1 MTRLGSITGVLLAAL
16 WIGFGAFFG
25 ALPGSA
31 GALAHAAP
39 VKSITRV
46 HDPVI
51 LTGAQLPDLT
61 GRSREQVRM
70 FARRDGKV
78 AAMPFQI
85 DERHENG
92 GLVIAGDDDE
102 SSDEEDVPGLD
113 GNDELVFMAMDTGDR
128 ADRGD
133 LPAEA
138 DIVVEVELTDPET
151 REQAWAYILHF
162 PGTPPAPTTAK
173 YVHFDGAENQAR
185 SDLYTVDYHD
195 KGNFF
200 TSLKIKPEAGG
211 SGANLVHRT
220 RMRGAP
226 TFSFLFGKF
235 TLEFT
240 EEDSMMELS
249 GVKNGPVRAT
259 RRVDLSVD
267 LGALFPELPSGRVE
281 THHFRS
287 SFLTPAKVSIPWV
300 VLNLA
305 SDFSFVTLTDFRE
318 VADGT
323 KYFDANHPDGLDYE
337 GDPELI
343 LEGKD
348 HDWWVT
354 AGKGGSFL
362 QAFIVP
368 DEWQEWGVVRGT
380 VFVDDEPG
388 APLRP
393 HTDGKHAAGFTLVD
407 VEDIPEAGDYTLR
420 MFTAVLEDPY
430 EPGDESRP
438 MAMIHA
444 PLEPTIRTI
453 QRPGQ
458 REKSLAQAAQP

>member
-1 MTRLGSITGVLLAAL
+1 MMRCGSVPVALFLALVTVGILAGLGAPTAY
-16 WIGFGAFFG
+16 
-25 ALPGSA
+25 SA
-31 GALAHAAP
+31 KPAEHA
-39 VKSITRV
+39 KSVTRV

-51 LTGAQLPDLT
+51 LTGSTLPELT
-61 GRSREQVRM
+61 GRSPDNVRI
-70 FARRDGKV
+70 FAVRKGK
-78 AAMPFQI
+78 AAPIPFQI

-92 GLVIAGDDDE
+92 ALVIAGDDDE
-102 SSDEEDVPGLD
+102 SSDDEDTPGID
-113 GNDELVFMAMDTGDR
+113 DNDELVFMAMDTGDR
-128 ADRGD
+128 AERAE
-133 LPAEA
+133 LPAGA
-138 DIVVEVELTDPET
+138 DTVVELEIRDPT
-151 REQAWAYILHF
+151 TQQKAWAYALHF
-162 PGTPPAPTTAK
+162 PGNAPPLAAERR
-173 YVHFDGAENQAR
+173 YVHFDGAANQAK
-185 SDLYTVDYHD
+185 SDMYTVDYHD

-200 TSLKIKPEAGG
+200 TSLRIDPAAGG

-235 TLEFT
+235 SLEFT

-249 GVKNGPVRAT
+249 GVKNGPVRAI
-259 RRVDLSVD
+259 RRVDLAVD

-323 KYFDANHPDGLDYE
+323 KYFDANHPSGLDYE
-337 GDPELI
+337 GEPEMV
-343 LEGKD
+343 LEGND

-354 AGKGGSFL
+354 AGSGGSFL

-380 VFVDDEPG
+380 VFVDEDPG
-388 APLRP
+388 APERP
-393 HTDGKHAAGFTLVD
+393 NTAGKHAAGFSLVD

-430 EPGDESRP
+430 EPGDEARP
-438 MAMIHA
+438 MAMIHQ
-444 PLEPTIRTI
+444 PLETTTRTL
-453 QRPGQ
+453 QHP
-458 REKSLAQAAQP
+458 EPLARHEAR